1 MKSKKDI
8 VRDSLLLEPEQRE
21 EYLLL
26 QKVRGVC
33 RYGKDKWR
41 AYLHIGDRQV
51 WSKAGFETKSEA
63 VDARREAERRFA
75 EDLKEA
81 ALEVAGKRAQLKM
94 VVQADLLDQLVR
106 SLPGGKYEVATTVYH
121 EKTKRLR
128 RKRIG
133 GPYRDYGAARLRAI
147 AYLRGTPFRLDVFRQ
162 YLETHNMIADLVEKN
177 RRLAEEKI
185 LPLLQVRDM
194 QGTTKRGERVIIG
207 HRWQPVRR
215 FRKTPV
221 EEGGGAVVTKKE
233 LAGVHLRIV
242 PDRVDGADKMD
253 GK

>member
-1 MKSKKDI
+1 MRERGGICWSE
-8 VRDSLLLEPEQRE
+8 RTQR
-21 EYLLL
+21 
-26 QKVRGVC
+26 
-33 RYGKDKWR
+33 WR
-41 AYLHIGDRQV
+41 TYLHIRDRQV
-51 WSKAGFETKSEA
+51 WSCAKYRKNEKEL
-63 VDARREAERRFA
+63 AERDLEEARKRFA

-81 ALEVAGKRAQLKM
+81 ALEAAGKRAQLKM

-106 SLPGGKYEVATTVYH
+106 SLPGGKYEVATTVYN

-221 EEGGGAVVTKKE
+221 EGIEGAVVTKKE

-242 PDRVDGADKMD
+242 PDKVDKVDGADKMD

>member
-1 MKSKKDI
+1 MKKRGGICWSK
-8 VRDSLLLEPEQRE
+8 RLQR
-21 EYLLL
+21 
-26 QKVRGVC
+26 
-33 RYGKDKWR
+33 WR
-41 AYLHIGDRQV
+41 AYLHVGDRQV
-51 WSKAGFETKSEA
+51 WHRLYKRDDLEQAEKDLE
-63 VDARREAERRFA
+63 DARERFA
-75 EDLKEA
+75 ENLNDA
-81 ALEVAGKRAQLKM
+81 AVVTAAKRLQRKTP
-94 VVQADLLDQLVR
+94 VQADLLDQLVR
-106 SLPGGKYEVATTVYH
+106 RLPSGHYEVSTTEYN
-121 EKTKRLR
+121 EKTKKLC

-162 YLETHNMIADLVEKN
+162 YLGTHNMIADLVEKN
-177 RRLAEEKI
+177 RKLAEEEI

-221 EEGGGAVVTKKE
+221 EGIEGAVVTKKE
-233 LAGVHLRIV
+233 LVGVHLRIV
-242 PDRVDGADKMD
+242 RDKD